1 MTHRCGDSAFADH
14 ALGVTPHGDGV
25 RVAVPAP
32 GAERVWFCLFEHGA
46 EVLRAPLA
54 PRGDGLFEA
63 HVPGVGVGA
72 RYGLRAEGPRELGRF
87 NPAKLLLDPF
97 ARALDAPLALH
108 PSLFDNAEDSAA
120 HIAKCVV
127 TAPLPPLEWQ
137 PLPPAP
143 LILYEAHVRGLTM
156 RHPAVPEAM
165 RGTFAALAQPSVIA
179 HLAGLGVTAIELM
192 PCAAWIDERHLPPL
206 GLTNYWGYNP
216 VCPLAPDPRLAPGG
230 MAEVRAAV
238 QALRAAGIAVILDVV
253 FNHTG
258 EGDDQ
263 GPTLNLRGLGE
274 AHWYRRGHNQSGC
287 GNVLA
292 TDRPW
297 PLCLVMDAL
306 RHWALEA
313 GVDGFRLDL
322 ATTLGRRDPDGAFDP
337 AAPLFAAMR
346 QDPVLRTRRMIA
358 EPWDIGGHTL
368 GAFPPGWGEWND
380 RFRDDVRRFWRGDAG
395 MVGAL
400 ATRLAGSSDALPA
413 RPGDSV
419 NFVTAHDGFTL
430 ADLVSF
436 AHKHNTA
443 NGEDN
448 RDGSDANLSW
458 NNGHE
463 GATDDP
469 VIRARRAS
477 DVRALLATLL
487 LARGVPMLA
496 MGDELGRT
504 QQGNNNAYCQDNAL
518 SWLDW
523 GRADTA
529 LLGFTQRLIAA
540 RHAHP
545 ALHATRPLTG
555 ADEDV
560 QWLRLDGTRMEGWE
574 QAQSLVMLLHERED
588 RVLVAFHREESSA
601 VLALPAPR
609 WGHRWRLLADSAEPE
624 RDGIAEGSAPIAP
637 RSVLLL
643 VEESAP
649 PRRVEAPDAATLGA
663 LAAAAGIETTW
674 HDLTGTL
681 HRVPEE
687 TVRALLAA
695 LRLPAETAAQAR
707 DSLARRRATP
717 ILPPHAAATEG
728 VALRLAT
735 AATRR
740 VTAELHLEGGEI
752 RELSL
757 LPEDGAI
764 SLPPL
769 PSGHHALHIGAARC
783 RITCAPP
790 RAFRPEALDR
800 PRFGVTAQIYAL
812 RHAADQGM
820 GDFTAV
826 GELARAAG
834 AAGALWLGL
843 SPPHALHLMDR
854 ARASPYQPSDRR
866 FLDPML
872 MDASRLGPCAVPS
885 GSMVD
890 YDAAWAAKRA
900 TLAAAWARFDRR
912 DPAFQAFR
920 AEGGAALR
928 GFALHGALAEA
939 LGHGDHRRWPVG
951 LRHVADTGVAA
962 FAARHAEAVLFH
974 EFLQFLADRQLAEA
988 AQAGAGL
995 YRDLAVGTAP
1005 DGAESWTRALPFLE
1019 GFSIG
1024 APPDPLGPLGQVWGV
1039 PPPDPIASAEE
1050 AHAGFAAMIRANMR
1064 HAAALRIDHVLG
1076 LKRLFIVPDGAPASA
1091 GAYLAQDLEGMLAA
1105 IRLESHRAR
1114 CAVVGED
1121 LGTVPWGLR
1130 ERLEEAGLL
1139 SYRVLWFERQG
1150 RGFTPPA
1157 QWPREAVACVATHDV
1172 PTLAGWWAEE
1182 DIAEREALG
1191 LLDAGAAAAARA
1203 ARAAE
1208 REELLHAL
1216 RASGQEVPEHAAH
1229 GPFTEAL
1236 AAAIHAHVA
1245 AAPSLM
1251 LLIQAE
1257 DLAGERI
1264 AVNLPGTDR
1273 ERPNWRRRLP
1283 VDAAGLMETPV
1294 ARAILDA
1301 VRRARPAPP
1310 P

>member
-1 MTHRCGDSAFADH
+1 MIHRSGDSAFADH
-14 ALGVTPHGDGV
+14 ALGVTPEGDGV
-25 RVAVPAP
+25 RVAIPAP
-32 GAERVWFCLFEHGA
+32 GAERLWFSLFEHGE

-54 PRGDGLFEA
+54 QRGDGVFAA

-72 RYGLRAEGPRELGRF
+72 RYGLRAEGPRERGRF

-108 PSLFDNAEDSAA
+108 PSLFDNEADSAA
-120 HIAKCVV
+120 HIAKCLV
-127 TAPLPPLEWQ
+127 TAPLPPLDWQ

-156 RHPAVPEAM
+156 RHPAVPEAL
-165 RGTFAALAQPSVIA
+165 RGTFAALAHPPVLA
-179 HLAGLGVTAIELM
+179 HLKELGVTAVELM

-206 GLTNYWGYNP
+206 GLANYWGYNP

-258 EGDDQ
+258 EGDDE

-274 AHWYRRGHNQSGC
+274 AHWYRLGHNESGC

-292 TDRPW
+292 TDRTW
-297 PLCLVMDAL
+297 PLRLVMDAL

-322 ATTLGRRDPDGAFDP
+322 ATTLGRRDPGGAFDA
-337 AAPLFAAMR
+337 AAPLLAAMR
-346 QDPVLRTRRMIA
+346 QDPVLRTRRIIA
-358 EPWDIGGHTL
+358 EPWDIAGHTL

-400 ATRLAGSSDALPA
+400 ATRLAGSSDALPG
-413 RPGDSV
+413 RPGDSI

-430 ADLVSF
+430 ADLVSH
-436 AHKHNTA
+436 ARKHNDA
-443 NGEDN
+443 NGEQN

-463 GATDDP
+463 GATDDHG
-469 VIRARRAS
+469 IRARRAN

-496 MGDELGRT
+496 MGDEIGRT
-504 QQGNNNAYCQDNAL
+504 QHGNNNAYCQDNAL
-518 SWLDW
+518 SWMDW
-523 GRADTA
+523 AEADQA
-529 LLGFTQRLIAA
+529 LLGFTRRLIAA
-540 RHAHP
+540 RRAHP

-555 ADEDV
+555 AFDDV
-560 QWLRLDGTRMEGWE
+560 QWRRLDGTRMEGWE
-574 QAQSLVMLLHERED
+574 HAHSLVMLLHEAGD
-588 RVLVAFHREESSA
+588 RVLVAFHREESA
-601 VLALPAPR
+601 ALLTLPAPR
-609 WGHRWRLLADSAEPE
+609 WGHRWRLLADSAAPE
-624 RDGIAEGSAPIAP
+624 RDGIAEGTAQIAP

-643 VEESAP
+643 AEESLP
-649 PRRVEAPDAATLGA
+649 PHRAEAADAATLGA

-674 HDLTGTL
+674 HDLSGTV

-695 LRLPAETAAQAR
+695 LHLPAETAAQAR
-707 DSLARRRATP
+707 DSLARRSAMP
-717 ILPPHAAATEG
+717 LLPPHIAATAG
-728 VALRLAT
+728 VALRLPS

-740 VTAELHLEGGEI
+740 VTAELHLEGGEL

-757 LPEDGAI
+757 LPEAG
-764 SLPPL
+764 SLTLPPL
-769 PSGHHALHIGAARC
+769 PPGHHALHIGAARC
-783 RITCAPP
+783 RITAAPA
-790 RAFRPEALDR
+790 RAFRHEALGV

-826 GELARAAG
+826 AELARAAG
-834 AAGALWLGL
+834 EAGALWLGL

-872 MDASRLGPCAVPS
+872 IDAARLGRCAVPS
-885 GSMVD
+885 GAVVD
-890 YDAAWAAKRA
+890 YAAAWAAKRE
-900 TLAAAWARFDRR
+900 TLAAAWTRFDRK

-920 AEGGAALR
+920 AEGGAALQ
-928 GFALHGALAEA
+928 GFALHCALAEA
-939 LGHGDHRRWPVG
+939 QGHGDHRRWPAG
-951 LRHVADTGVAA
+951 LRHVGDTGVAA
-962 FAARHAEAVLFH
+962 FAARNADAVLFH
-974 EFLQFLADRQLAEA
+974 EFLQFVADRQLAEA
-988 AQAGAGL
+988 AQSGAGL

-1005 DGAESWTRALPFLE
+1005 DGAEGWTRALPFLE

-1024 APPDPLGPLGQVWGV
+1024 APPDLLGPLGQVWGV

-1076 LKRLFIVPDGAPASA
+1076 LKRLFLVPDGAPASA
-1091 GAYLAQDLEGMLAA
+1091 GAYLAQDMEGMLAA

-1150 RGFTPPA
+1150 SAFTPPA
-1157 QWPREAVACVATHDV
+1157 HWPREAVACVATHDV

-1182 DIAEREALG
+1182 DITERETLG
-1191 LLDAGAAAAARA
+1191 LLDAGAAAAART

-1208 REELLHAL
+1208 REALLHAL
-1216 RASGQEVPEHAAH
+1216 RASGQFVPAGAAT
-1229 GPFTEAL
+1229 GPFTPAL
-1236 AAAIHAHVA
+1236 AGAIHAHVA
-1245 AAPSLM
+1245 GTPSLM
-1251 LLIQAE
+1251 LLLQAE

-1264 AVNLPGTDR
+1264 GVNLPGTDR

-1283 VDAAGLMETPV
+1283 EGADALMQTPM
-1294 ARAILDA
+1294 ARAILDS
-1301 VRRARPAPP
+1301 VRRARPAHPP
-1310 P
+1310 

>member
-1 MTHRCGDSAFADH
+1 MIHRSGDSAFADH
-14 ALGVTPHGDGV
+14 ALGVTPAGDGV

-32 GAERVWFCLFEHGA
+32 GAERVWFCLVEHGA
-46 EVLRAPLA
+46 EVLRAPLT
-54 PRGDGLFEA
+54 PRGDGVFAA

-72 RYGLRAEGPRELGRF
+72 RYGLRADGPREAGRF

-108 PSLFDNAEDSAA
+108 ASLFDNDQDSGP

-127 TAPLPPLEWQ
+127 TAPLPALDWQ

-156 RHPAVPEAM
+156 RHPDVPEAM
-165 RGTFAALAQPSVIA
+165 RGTFAALAHPAVLA
-179 HLAGLGVTAIELM
+179 HLTLLGVTAIELL

-258 EGDDQ
+258 EGDAE

-274 AHWYRRGHNQSGC
+274 AHWYRAGHNESGC

-292 TDRPW
+292 SDRPW
-297 PLCLVMDAL
+297 PLRLVMDAL
-306 RHWALEA
+306 RHWAVEA

-322 ATTLGRRDPDGAFDP
+322 ATTLGRRDPDGAFD
-337 AAPLFAAMR
+337 ANAPLLAAMR
-346 QDPVLRTRRMIA
+346 QDPVLRTRRIIA
-358 EPWDIGGHTL
+358 EPWDIAGHTL

-400 ATRLAGSSDALPA
+400 ATRLAGSSDALPG
-413 RPGDSV
+413 RPGDSI

-430 ADLVSF
+430 ADLVSH
-436 AHKHNTA
+436 AQKHNEA
-443 NGEDN
+443 NGEAN

-463 GATDDP
+463 GATEDP
-469 VIRARRAS
+469 AIRARRAG

-496 MGDELGRT
+496 MGDEIGRT
-504 QQGNNNAYCQDNAL
+504 QRGNNNAYCQDNAL
-518 SWLDW
+518 SWVEW
-523 GRADTA
+523 SAADEA
-529 LLGFTQRLIAA
+529 LLGFTRRLIAA
-540 RHAHP
+540 RRAHP
-545 ALHATRPLTG
+545 ALSATTPLTG
-555 ADEDV
+555 AEDDV
-560 QWLRLDGTRMEGWE
+560 RWLRLDGTRMEGWE
-574 QAQSLVMLLHERED
+574 QAQSLAMLLREGED
-588 RVLVAFHREESSA
+588 RVLVAFHRAETA
-601 VLALPAPR
+601 ALLALPAPR
-609 WGHRWRLLADSAEPE
+609 WGYRWRLLADSAEPE
-624 RDGIAEGSAPIAP
+624 RDGIAEGAAKLAP

-643 VEESAP
+643 AEESQP
-649 PRRVEAPDAATLGA
+649 PRRAEAPDAATLGA
-663 LAAAAGIETTW
+663 LAHAAGIATTW

-695 LRLPAETAAQAR
+695 LRLPAETATQAR
-707 DSLARRRATP
+707 DSLARRRSTP

-728 VALRLAT
+728 MALRLPT
-735 AATRR
+735 AHARR

-757 LPEDGAI
+757 LPEAGTFTV
-764 SLPPL
+764 PPL

-783 RITCAPP
+783 RITAAAA
-790 RAFRPEALDR
+790 RAFRPAALEV
-800 PRFGVTAQIYAL
+800 PRFGVTAQTYAL

-826 GELARAAG
+826 AELARAAG

-872 MDASRLGPCAVPS
+872 IDVARMDGAAMPS
-885 GSMVD
+885 GALVD

-900 TLAAAWARFDRR
+900 TLAAAWARFDRK
-912 DPAFQAFR
+912 DTEFQAFR
-920 AEGGAALR
+920 AAGGAALR
-928 GFALHGALAEA
+928 GFALHCAIAEHE
-939 LGHGDHRRWPVG
+939 GHGDHRRWPAG
-951 LRHVADTGVAA
+951 LRHVADTGVED

-1005 DGAESWTRALPFLE
+1005 DGAEGWTRALPFLE

-1050 AHAGFAAMIRANMR
+1050 AHAGFAALIRANMR

-1076 LKRLFIVPDGAPASA
+1076 LKRLFLVPDGAPASA
-1091 GAYLAQDLEGMLAA
+1091 GAYLDQDMEGMLAA

-1150 RGFTPPA
+1150 SGFTPPA
-1157 QWPREAVACVATHDV
+1157 AWPREAVACVATHDV
-1172 PTLAGWWAEE
+1172 PTLAGWWAGE
-1182 DIAEREALG
+1182 DITEREVLG
-1191 LLDAGAAAAARA
+1191 PLDAGAAAAARN

-1208 REELLHAL
+1208 RDELLAAL
-1216 RASGQEVPEHAAH
+1216 RASGQPVPAGAAS
-1229 GPFTEAL
+1229 GPFTPML

-1245 AAPSLM
+1245 GTPSLM
-1251 LLIQAE
+1251 LLLQAE

-1264 AVNLPGTDR
+1264 GVNLPGTDR

-1283 VDAAGLMETPV
+1283 LDAAALMEAPM